1 MSTRVIRLVYCIVN
15 HPPSPSLSLSPL
27 LSFIHSFIHLI
38 HWIIPYVY
46 MFYLNAL
53 CFFSLIQIFKL
64 LVLTISYVCTYIWKK
79 KLEHLVGA
87 ILFMYSFFKKRF
99 FLNLIKFRTGWQSV
113 CWAYVMILETLATGQ
128 PTPAIFCDSSQE
140 SSTSIRNCSVLTIT
154 YEV

>member
-53 CFFSLIQIFKL
+53 CFFSLIHIFKL

-99 FLNLIKFRTGWQSV
+99 FFEFNQISYRVTKRVLSICYDIGDIGNWATNSGYILRFVTG
-113 CWAYVMILETLATGQ
+113 I
-128 PTPAIFCDSSQE
+128 
-140 SSTSIRNCSVLTIT
+140 
-154 YEV
+154 